1 MSIVIKN
8 ISINQRKRDK
18 LMLNWDKEIGRY
30 ATGITVENK
39 IDQG

>member
-18 LMLNWDKEIGRY
+18 LMLNWDKEIGQY
-30 ATGITVENK
+30 ARGITVENK
-39 IDQG
+39 INQG